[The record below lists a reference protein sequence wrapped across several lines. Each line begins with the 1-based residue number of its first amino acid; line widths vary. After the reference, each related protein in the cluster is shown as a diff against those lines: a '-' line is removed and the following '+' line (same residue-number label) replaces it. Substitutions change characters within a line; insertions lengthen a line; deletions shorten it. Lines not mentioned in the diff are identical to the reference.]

1 MKLRLVHP
9 TSLRIEEGIYSQLG
23 LTNPIS
29 GDITRAMTERFRSLI
44 AVTLALSVFAIL
56 VSPFAA
62 SELTTL
68 RQPHRMTPPA
78 VAIPLSLYAPL
89 AIWLAAPVHGVW
101 EGQQQLVVEGTRLVD
116 LTCARLC

>member
-1 MKLRLVHP
+1 MD
-9 TSLRIEEGIYSQLG
+9 

-29 GDITRAMTERFRSLI
+29 GAITRAMTERWRSLI
-44 AVTLALSVFAIL
+44 AVTLALSVFAVL

-68 RQPHRMTPPA
+68 RLPHKVTPPA
-78 VAIPLSLYAPL
+78 LAIPLSLYAPL
-89 AIWLAAPVHGVW
+89 AAWLIAPVHGVW
-101 EGQQQLVVEGTRLVD
+101 EGGQQLIVPGTQVVD

>member
-1 MKLRLVHP
+1 MNGRL
-9 TSLRIEEGIYSQLG
+9 Q
-23 LTNPIS
+23 
-29 GDITRAMTERFRSLI
+29 SLI

-68 RQPHRMTPPA
+68 RAPHKVVPPA
-78 VAIPLSLYAPL
+78 VVIPLSL
-89 AIWLAAPVHGVW
+89 AAVWIAGAVHAVW
-101 EGQQQLVVEGTRLVD
+101 EGEQQLVVTGTQVVN